1 MVLMEHASKKKPK
14 VMQKCTLP
22 LTGANCVSKLVTDMG
37 FFKLINGQLTLFEIA
52 TGYTLEDMRNM
63 TNA

>member
-1 MVLMEHASKKKPK
+1 MEHASKKKPK